1 MISRTLEEGYFCH
14 RILQHHPW
22 LGSLRAHPEFP
33 KLAGRA
39 AERSVQAQKVFL
51 DNGGD
56 RLLGV

>member
-1 MISRTLEEGYFCH
+1 MKPTG
-14 RILQHHPW
+14 PW

-39 AERSVQAQKVFL
+39 AERSVQTQTVFL

-56 RLLGV
+56 RLLGVQMDLNP